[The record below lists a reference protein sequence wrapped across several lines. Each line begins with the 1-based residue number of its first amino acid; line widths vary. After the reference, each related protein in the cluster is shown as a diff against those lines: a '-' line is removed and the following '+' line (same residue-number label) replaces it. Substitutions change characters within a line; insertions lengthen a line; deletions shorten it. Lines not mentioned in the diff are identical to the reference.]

1 MPLPVLGVLPSCLH
15 PPPPQAF
22 YVAAESVSGAE
33 ALLDLSGWLMKGLR
47 QVSGAPKRDCA
58 ALGTRRS
65 RTASRAP
72 PRRTSLQSG
81 RWPRTPRPCAGNFP
95 HAPLVFRGG
104 VTGALLEALGAEA
117 LDLVEGLSSS
127 GPCRCESR
135 GRLPADRRL
144 LYSEAGSQHSLPTQ
158 APRRTG
164 VGSARPLPSSP
175 APCGTRRQRRSS
187 STAPPACC
195 PCRRCSGP
203 RLLAPGW
210 PERRLFRGARDRS
223 GSRALTRER

>member
-117 LDLVEGLSSS
+117 LDLVEGLLLGLADARAEAVFRPIEDCCTLRRVRSI
-127 GPCRCESR
+127 PCRLK
-135 GRLPADRRL
+135 RLVA
-144 LYSEAGSQHSLPTQ
+144 Q
-158 APRRTG
+158 AS

-210 PERRLFRGARDRS
+210 PERRLFRGARD
-223 GSRALTRER
+223 T

>member
-117 LDLVEGLSSS
+117 LDLVEGLLLGLADARAEAVFRPIEDCCTLRRVRSI
-127 GPCRCESR
+127 PCRLK
-135 GRLPADRRL
+135 RLVA
-144 LYSEAGSQHSLPTQ
+144 Q
-158 APRRTG
+158 ASDPRDLFRH
-164 VGSARPLPSSP
+164 
-175 APCGTRRQRRSS
+175 
-187 STAPPACC
+187 PPRHA
-195 PCRRCSGP
+195 
-203 RLLAPGW
+203 APGDKEGRPALLLRLAVLAVDAPGPDYW
-210 PERRLFRGARDRS
+210 RQGGQSGACSAEPEIDLAAGR
-223 GSRALTRER
+223 